1 MKAILF
7 IPFVLFVH
15 LLVCQDYYNKARN
28 CFDKY
33 QLDSARYHINISL
46 AKKPSAED
54 YFLSALI
61 YEAQDAPLRALA
73 DYEAVTQRDSENI
86 EAYFHKGLIY
96 FKTASFVNAIQDFTY
111 VIDHQD
117 LSQTKAIYFGSDP
130 HGVKG
135 TFITTLQSMK
145 SQVFQYR
152 AMAYME
158 SGEWDLAL
166 EDFKNSLQYDSTAE
180 LFINRSRLYSKMSN
194 VEMAISDLKKAISL
208 EPKNYLAW
216 YNLALIDESTRL
228 PEELINDESF
238 SPLFNLM
245 GANAYESKE
254 FILAV
259 QYYTKAIENTPDD
272 DLALI
277 GRGKVLLRTN
287 KFEQARND
295 FVRALQLNPKRTEA
309 FYLIGNSFFYEKS
322 YDKALGFYEQYLSI
336 DPLYSY
342 VWYNAAM
349 SYLSI
354 NELNKACNCLKK
366 AADLSMLQASSML
379 KLHCKSQ

>member
-1 MKAILF
+1 MRAILS
-7 IPFVLFVH
+7 IPSLLFVH
-15 LLVCQDYYNKARN
+15 FLVCQDYYNKAKT

-33 QLDSARYHINISL
+33 QLDSARYYINISL
-46 AKKPSAED
+46 TKKPSAKD

-73 DYEAVTQRDSENI
+73 DYEAVIQRDSENI
-86 EAYFHKGLIY
+86 EACFQKGLIY
-96 FKTASFVNAIQDFTY
+96 FETGSLANAIQDFTY
-111 VIDHQD
+111 VINHQD
-117 LSQTKAIYFGSDP
+117 RSKTKAIYFGNDP

-135 TFITTLQSMK
+135 TFMTTLQSMK

-152 AMAYME
+152 AMVYIE

-180 LFINRSRLYSKMSN
+180 LFINRSRLYSKMNNS
-194 VEMAISDLKKAISL
+194 EMAISDLKRAISL

-216 YNLALIDESTRL
+216 YNLVLIDEATKL

-238 SPLFNLM
+238 SPLLCLM

-254 FILAV
+254 FIHAV
-259 QYYTKAIENTPDD
+259 EYYTKAIENNPED

-277 GRGKVLLRTN
+277 GRGKACLRTN
-287 KFEQARND
+287 KFEEARND
-295 FVRALQLNPKRTEA
+295 FVRALQLNPKRTET
-309 FYLIGNSFFYEKS
+309 FYLIGNSFFYERS
-322 YDKALGFYEQYLSI
+322 YNEALGFYEHYLSI
-336 DPLYSY
+336 DPLYSH
-342 VWYNAAM
+342 VWYNTAM

-354 NELNKACNCLKK
+354 KKRNKACACLKK
-366 AADLSMLQASSML
+366 ATELGMQQATHMFEV
-379 KLHCKSQ
+379 HCESQ